1 MMSAIKLKMK
11 RAMQAYGTSVGITL
25 GQLGYV
31 GSDQPIRNKIAIERV
46 QPELPFGVLDPR
58 EVVARRIILTIPLS
72 ELRPTGER
80 SLYVPN

>member
-1 MMSAIKLKMK
+1 MMDVIRIKMK
-11 RAMQAYGTSVGITL
+11 RAMQAYGASVGITL

-31 GSDQPIRNKIAIERV
+31 GSDRPIRSKIAIERV
-46 QPELPFGVLDPR
+46 QPELPFGVFDPR

-72 ELRPTGER
+72 ELDPAGER